1 MTASPGRL
9 EGRVTVVTGGASGIG
24 AATVRRLSAEGASVV
39 IADLQAEAASDLA
52 GELGGRCRQIRTDV
66 TREEDVAA
74 AVDLAV
80 SAFGRL
86 DIMFSNAG
94 IFGAYGPIAKSR
106 MEDVDLTL
114 AVNLRGVFTAMKH
127 AARVMMPQRSGVIVA
142 TTSPAAVTGG
152 VGNHAYS
159 AAKAGIIGLMRS
171 VAAELRPHGIR
182 VNAIMPGAIVSAM
195 TADLVTGDATALER
209 TAELLAAQTPQQRP
223 GRPEDIAAAVSY
235 LASDEAAFVTG
246 HTLVID
252 GGYTAI
258 GAESP
263 YATGA
268 YAEPGAFLEAGRR
281 R

>member
-1 MTASPGRL
+1 MR
-9 EGRVTVVTGGASGIG
+9 
-24 AATVRRLSAEGASVV
+24 
-39 IADLQAEAASDLA
+39 
-52 GELGGRCRQIRTDV
+52 
-66 TREEDVAA
+66 
-74 AVDLAV
+74 
-80 SAFGRL
+80 
-86 DIMFSNAG
+86 G
-94 IFGAYGPIAKSR
+94 IFGAYGPIARSR

-114 AVNLRGVFTAMKH
+114 AVNLRGVFVGMKH
-127 AARVMMPQRSGVIVA
+127 AARVMIPQRSGVILA
-142 TTSPAAVTGG
+142 TTSPAAVIGG

-159 AAKAGIIGLMRS
+159 AAKAGLVGLMRS
-171 VAAELRPHGIR
+171 VAAELRPYGIR

-195 TADLVTGDATALER
+195 TADLVTGDASALER

-263 YATGA
+263 YATGD
-268 YAEPGAFLEAGRR
+268 YAEPGVFLEAGRR

>member
-1 MTASPGRL
+1 MSAPPGRL
-9 EGRVTVVTGGASGIG
+9 AGRVAVVTGGASGIG
-24 AATVRRLSAEGASVV
+24 AATVRRLAADGAQVV
-39 IADLQAEAASDLA
+39 IADLQAEAARVLA
-52 GELGGRCRQIRTDV
+52 TELDGCRPIGADV
-66 TREEDVAA
+66 TREDDIAA

-80 SAFGRL
+80 STFGRL
-86 DIMFSNAG
+86 DIMFGNAG

-114 AVNLRGVFTAMKH
+114 AVNLRGVFLGMKH
-127 AARVMMPQRSGVIVA
+127 AARVMIPQRSGVILA
-142 TTSPAAVTGG
+142 TTSPAAVIGG

-159 AAKAGIIGLMRS
+159 AAKAGIVGLMRS

-195 TADLVTGDATALER
+195 TAGMVMGDATALEQ
-209 TAELLAAQTPQQRP
+209 TAEVLAAQSPQQRP
-223 GRPEDIAAAVSY
+223 GQPEDIAAAVSY

-246 HTLVID
+246 QTLVVD

-263 YATGA
+263 YATGE
-268 YAEPGAFLEAGRR
+268 YAEPGVFLEAGRR

>member
-1 MTASPGRL
+1 MNASPGRL
-9 EGRVTVVTGGASGIG
+9 AGRVAVVTGGASGIG
-24 AATVRRLSAEGASVV
+24 AATVRRLAADGATVM
-39 IADLQAEAASDLA
+39 IADLQAEAAQALA
-52 GELGGRCRQIRTDV
+52 AELGGCRAIGADV
-66 TREEDVAA
+66 TREDDIAA

-80 SAFGRL
+80 STFGRL
-86 DIMFSNAG
+86 DVMFGNAG
-94 IFGAYGPIAKSR
+94 IFGAYGSIAKSR

-114 AVNLRGVFTAMKH
+114 AVNLRGVFAGMKH
-127 AARVMMPQRSGVIVA
+127 AARVMIPQRSGVILA
-142 TTSPAAVTGG
+142 TTSPAAVIGG

-159 AAKAGIIGLMRS
+159 AAKAGIVGLMRS

-195 TADLVTGDATALER
+195 TAGMVTGDATALER
-209 TAELLAAQTPQQRP
+209 TAEVLAAQTPQGRP

-246 HTLVID
+246 QTLVVD

-263 YATGA
+263 YATGE
-268 YAEPGAFLEAGRR
+268 YAEPGVFLEAGRR